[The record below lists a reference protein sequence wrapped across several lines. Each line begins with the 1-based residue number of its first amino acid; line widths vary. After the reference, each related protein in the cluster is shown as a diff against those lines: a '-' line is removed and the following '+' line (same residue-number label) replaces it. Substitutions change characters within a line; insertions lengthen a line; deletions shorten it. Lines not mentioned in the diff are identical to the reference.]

1 MSGGVTIDRLSERVD
16 AAMRELFDART
27 MPLYGMMAY
36 HHGWEDERGNPRGHA
51 SKTRYRGAACLAAC
65 EAAGGDA
72 EAGLPAAA
80 AVELIE
86 SSFQIHDD
94 VQSGSPQRD
103 GRDSVWWKWGPA
115 QAINAG
121 DGLYALAR
129 MALLRSRDGG
139 AGSAATFEA
148 LGVLDAATLE
158 VCEGRFEDLDAQERI
173 DLSVDAWLAMA
184 DKKTGALFGC
194 AMRLGALAA
203 GAGGG
208 AADALAECGRRFGVA
223 FQLRDEM
230 RQVWGAGGE
239 TPAPDVLNK
248 KKLIP
253 IVYAF
258 ENADLTTKR
267 RLGDIYFKRVLE
279 QQDVPAVLAVLDE
292 LRARE
297 HCETLATGS
306 VSDAMEAVSGA
317 LPDGAAAVGEFVDA
331 ALARA

>member
-1 MSGGVTIDRLSERVD
+1 MSGDTRTDGLSQRVD
-16 AAMRELFDART
+16 AAMRALFDDRT
-27 MPLYGMMAY
+27 MPLYRMMAY
-36 HHGWEDERGNPRGHA
+36 HHGWEDQQGNPAGQGTRA
-51 SKTRYRGAACLAAC
+51 RYRGAACLGAC
-65 EAAGGDA
+65 EAAGGEIED
-72 EAGLPAAA
+72 GLPVAA

-103 GRDSVWWKWGPA
+103 GRDSVWWTWGPA

-129 MALLRSRDGG
+129 MAVLRMRDGG
-139 AGSAATFEA
+139 VGPSATFEA
-148 LGVLDAATLE
+148 LTALDAATLE

-173 DLSVDAWLAMA
+173 DLSVDAWLRMA

-194 AMRLGALAA
+194 AMRLGAMAA
-203 GAGGG
+203 GASGP
-208 AADALAECGRRFGVA
+208 AADALAGCGRAFGVA
-223 FQLRDEM
+223 FQLREEM
-230 RQVWGAGGE
+230 RQVWGAGDE

-258 ENADLTTKR
+258 EKADLTTKR

-279 QQDVPAVLAVLDE
+279 QQDVPAVLGILDE
-292 LRARE
+292 LGARD
-297 HCETLATGS
+297 HCESLVERN
-306 VSDAMEAVSGA
+306 VSDAMEAVSSHLPEGGPALEEFVAAA
-317 LPDGAAAVGEFVDA
+317 LP
-331 ALARA
+331 RA

>member
-1 MSGGVTIDRLSERVD
+1 MSDRARIDRLSQRAD
-16 AAMRELFDART
+16 DAMRELFDART

-36 HHGWEDERGNPRGHA
+36 HHGWEDEQGNPLGRA

-65 EAAGGDA
+65 EAAGGDV

-86 SSFQIHDD
+86 GSFQIHDD

-103 GRDSVWWKWGPA
+103 GRDAVWWRWGPA

-129 MALLRSRDGG
+129 MAVLRMRERG
-139 AGSAATFEA
+139 ASAAATFEA
-148 LGVLDAATLE
+148 LGVLDTATLE

-173 DLSVDAWLAMA
+173 DLSVDAWLGMA

-194 AMRLGALAA
+194 AMRLGAMAA
-203 GAGGG
+203 GADAP
-208 AADALAECGRRFGVA
+208 AAGALAECGRRIGVA
-223 FQLRDEM
+223 FQLCDEM
-230 RQVWGAGGE
+230 RQVWASGDE

-258 ENADLTTKR
+258 EMADISTKR

-279 QQDVPAVLAVLDE
+279 QQDVPAVLGILDE
-292 LRARE
+292 IGARE
-297 HCETLATGS
+297 HCESLVDEN
-306 VSDAMEAVSGA
+306 VSAAMEAASRAV
-317 LPDGAAAVGEFVDA
+317 PEGAALGEFVDA